1 MVLFLLL
8 QVCDGHLYLRV
19 EVLCCVKV

>member
-8 QVCDGHLYLRV
+8 QVCEGHIY
-19 EVLCCVKV
+19 